1 MRRDLLFQRLHALR
15 HTRAA
20 TSSPIPTPFPIRMSF
35 STYAYPPPK
44 FPNERY
50 TYAPTVPPQALL
62 PILPPSSSRNIAPKL
77 SLRSNHPTSAHR
89 HPDKDSYRGTPESK
103 LALSLEG
110 FELYKH
116 SSPCAFPRSRP
127 GSTRPAGKA
136 REDVFGDVTGVGV
149 GVSSSSGTNK
159 DNKAHPGADD
169 GDGNNNNKPKYTE
182 LDGKKARRKK
192 AISQASSRATKLRRD
207 SEKFSEEDVRRRSV
221 AGAERGQEAES
232 EREPLHYLAVDRW
245 VRKRTNTKTKTKP
258 TRAPYQGVT
267 LVCLHANG
275 FHKKM
280 WVPTLQELFA
290 ISSSSSGW
298 GGSGI
303 GSKIEIG
310 DARTSSPPGTTTTT
324 TTITTTITTDRDRDG
339 DSSTANGQAETDAEA
354 EVEIDE
360 ILLVDIYNHAES
372 YLLND
377 GRVGLVF
384 DWQDVARDMIV
395 LLRNCLPPRADQ
407 IDPAEVPEYLEY
419 RQEGVDDEQGGYARR
434 VIGVGH
440 SIGGNA
446 LVQASHA
453 FPDLFHSL
461 ILVDPM
467 TRSLESH
474 EAGGV
479 AETLVR
485 SCIGRRDTWPSLRAA
500 EEDLLRSPFFRA
512 WDKRVFNSFLQHGL
526 CPLTRFST
534 YAGQQD
540 QDEGSVG
547 LMTPRWAEATVF
559 AGGPGMLVGYDKLSE
574 LRRDMKVTFI
584 MAENPSS
591 TGGSERT
598 HDIVWRP
605 PRAENVIV
613 KGAGHLVM
621 QEKPR
626 QVAQAMYASLNGW
639 TIEPD
644 EKVFADKARL

>member
-1 MRRDLLFQRLHALR
+1 
-15 HTRAA
+15 
-20 TSSPIPTPFPIRMSF
+20 MSF

-44 FPNERY
+44 FPNERF
-50 TYAPTVPPQALL
+50 TYSPASPPQALL

-77 SLRSNHPTSAHR
+77 SLRSSWKEPASTTHHASSKH
-89 HPDKDSYRGTPESK
+89 SSTPESE
-103 LALSLEG
+103 LVFEG

-116 SSPCAFPRSRP
+116 SAPCAFPRSRP

-136 REDVFGDVTGVGV
+136 REDVFGDVTGTGI
-149 GVSSSSGTNK
+149 GSSSVSETRVQQS
-159 DNKAHPGADD
+159 DN
-169 GDGNNNNKPKYTE
+169 GDNNNNKPKDPEVDT
-182 LDGKKARRKK
+182 KKARRKK
-192 AISQASSRATKLRRD
+192 AISQASSRATKLRRE
-207 SEKFSEEDVRRRSV
+207 SERLSSEDVRQGSL
-221 AGAERGQEAES
+221 AGAERGDQAEHIE
-232 EREPLHYLAVDRW
+232 EREPLHYLAVHRW
-245 VRKRTNTKTKTKP
+245 VRKSTNTQTKTKTKTKP
-258 TRAPYQGVT
+258 TRESYQGVT

-275 FHKKM
+275 FHKEM
-280 WVPTLQELFA
+280 WIPTLQELLA
-290 ISSSSSGW
+290 LSSSGSE
-298 GGSGI
+298 GSG
-303 GSKIEIG
+303 SKIG
-310 DARTSSPPGTTTTT
+310 DARSSSSTG
-324 TTITTTITTDRDRDG
+324 TTITPTDRDN
-339 DSSTANGQAETDAEA
+339 STSNVDAEA

-419 RQEGVDDEQGGYARR
+419 RQEGVDDQQKGYVRR

-453 FPDLFHSL
+453 YPDLFHSL

-485 SCIGRRDTWPSLRAA
+485 SCIGRRDTWPSLHAA

-512 WDKRVFNSFLQHGL
+512 WDERVFRSFLQHGL

-540 QDEGSVG
+540 QDEGGSVG

-584 MAENPSS
+584 MAEDPSS